1 MGGAR
6 QHPGLV
12 SAALVASIER
22 GVWMEA
28 HRLELRPMA
37 SFVFHP
43 LDDEGRLDRMISG
56 HLARPQRT
64 GLECGSCEQIVD
76 AKRSGCAV
84 RTNGVVPR

>member
-1 MGGAR
+1 MK
-6 QHPGLV
+6 
-12 SAALVASIER
+12 
-22 GVWMEA
+22 A
-28 HRLELRPMA
+28 HRLELRPMT
-37 SFVFHP
+37 SLVVHP